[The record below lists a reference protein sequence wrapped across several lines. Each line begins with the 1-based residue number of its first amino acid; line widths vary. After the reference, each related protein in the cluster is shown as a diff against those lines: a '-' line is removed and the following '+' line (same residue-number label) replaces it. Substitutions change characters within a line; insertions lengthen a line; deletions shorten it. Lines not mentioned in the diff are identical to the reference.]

1 MADDGPP
8 GGVTALESVLS
19 VAFPFCFSFD
29 AELTVGFVGPSL
41 HLVCPAAVP
50 GATVPDLV
58 RVDSPAMPL
67 RWKALADRA
76 GELMVLV
83 LPFAVGGPLRLRGQF
98 VVDAPTGT
106 GFFLGSLWVE
116 GAEQLVAA
124 GLTLDDFAA
133 HDGVL
138 DRLFSAQAD
147 QLAREDAARLD
158 ALLAAAE
165 RTREQLLAAEQALA
179 RELDAVP
186 DLLLRV
192 AADGTVLTVRASA
205 STELNLPAADH
216 IGRDAFTTFPAM
228 AEGLRAALREDDDRP
243 VATFEFA
250 EERNGSLRHF
260 EARVARTSA
269 GDLLLLIRDVTEQR
283 VLAGRLQ
290 EQASCDALTGL
301 PNRSVFTARV
311 ALALAAPEPASG
323 SRACVLFVDLDDF
336 KQVNDVLGHAAG
348 DALLVDAAE
357 RMKQCLRPG
366 DVLARLGG
374 DEFAVLLAGVGIT
387 EGQAAA
393 GRLRESLAQ
402 PFPATSDRPAVVT
415 GASIGVAAAVG
426 SDTERSLLS
435 HADVAM
441 YAAKS
446 GGKGCY
452 RVFEEGMRD
461 RLLARISAE
470 MDLRGALERN
480 QLFLQYQPVVHA
492 ATGEVVG
499 AEALVRWNHPVR
511 GLIPPNDFIPVAEAS
526 GLIVPL
532 GSWVLHEACR
542 SAATWPGDDRRPAPG
557 ISVNVSARQL
567 VHGDLAA
574 DVRRALTSSGLAPER
589 LTLEVTETALGATG
603 DAVLD
608 CLTAV
613 RALGVRISLDDFGT
627 GYSSLTHLRRFP
639 IDEIKIDRSFVSELG
654 DPRQARI
661 AEGVLALAAVLQV
674 EVVAEGVEVKE
685 QARALRAIGCTLM
698 QGWLYGRPGTDEQ
711 LRHPPDDISEI
722 VTRSA

>member
-1 MADDGPP
+1 
-8 GGVTALESVLS
+8 VE
-19 VAFPFCFSFD
+19 
-29 AELTVGFVGPSL
+29 
-41 HLVCPAAVP
+41 
-50 GATVPDLV
+50 
-58 RVDSPAMPL
+58 SPATPL
-67 RWKALADRA
+67 RWDGITDRA

-83 LPFAVGGPLRLRGQF
+83 LPSAVGGPLRLRGQF
-98 VVDAPTGT
+98 VVDAPSGT
-106 GFFLGSLWVE
+106 GFFLGSVWVE

-133 HDGVL
+133 HDAVL

-158 ALLAAAE
+158 SLLAAAE
-165 RTREQLLAAEQALA
+165 HTREQLLAAEQALA

-186 DLLLRV
+186 DLLLRL
-192 AADGTVLTVRASA
+192 ASDGTVLTVRASA
-205 STELNLPAADH
+205 STELNLPAAEH
-216 IGRDAFTTFPAM
+216 VGRDVFTTFPAM
-228 AEGLRAALREDDDRP
+228 AEGLRAALAEDDDRP
-243 VATFEFA
+243 CATFEFA

-323 SRACVLFVDLDDF
+323 ARACVLFVDLDDF

-357 RMKQCLRPG
+357 RMQQCLRPD

-374 DEFAVLLAGVGIT
+374 DEFAVLLVGAGLT

-393 GRLRESLAQ
+393 GRLRESLSQ
-402 PFPATSDRPAVVT
+402 PFPATAERPAVVT
-415 GASIGVAAAVG
+415 GASIGVAAAV
-426 SDTERSLLS
+426 STDTERSLLS

-441 YAAKS
+441 YAAKA

-470 MDLRGALERN
+470 MDLRGALERD

-492 ATGEVVG
+492 GTGEVVG

-542 SAATWPGDDRRPAPG
+542 SAVTWPGDEGRPPPG

-574 DVRRALTSSGLAPER
+574 DVRRALTSSGLAPHR

-661 AEGVLALAAVLQV
+661 AEGVLALAAVLEV
-674 EVVAEGVEVKE
+674 EVVAEGVERSE
-685 QARALRAIGCTLM
+685 QASALKSIGCTLM

-711 LRHPPDDISEI
+711 LRHPAADVLEMVS
-722 VTRSA
+722 RSA